1 MMTQPEK
8 GKKNLWATVK
18 KNIAEKRNLFLAS
31 LGVSGCV
38 LLLRFGGLLQSWEW
52 AALDQLFRLR
62 SLETTDNRI
71 LVVAIDE
78 EDVSNTGKWPISD
91 EVMADLLRKLDAKKP
106 RVIGLDLYRNLPI
119 EPGNAELMEL
129 FRTIPNLI
137 GIESLADQKSSAVP
151 PPPILDDK
159 EQVGFNNVIIDADG
173 KARRNLLYWRTSHD
187 RKLHKSFAL
196 KLALLYLKT
205 EGIKPKVLPENRK
218 YLRLGKS
225 VLQPFDSYD
234 GGYVRADSRAYQVLA
249 NFRQNRESFTK
260 VSMREVLNEGI
271 EEDLVR
277 DRIVLIGSTAR
288 SVKDFFET
296 PYSGEFFQP
305 PELIAGVELHA
316 NFVSQLLSAALEGR
330 SPLLRVWSE
339 PVEWLWIFLWSG
351 ISSYLSWRSHSP
363 SRSALGI
370 ILLEVSLIAIC
381 YIAFFIHF
389 WLPLVPSSL
398 ALIGS
403 AIAVFSYRAHRQEE
417 LRRSKDFLHG
427 IIDNIPDPIFVKDR
441 NHRWIV
447 LNDAYAQFIGYPV
460 EKLLNKSAADF
471 QPKYPAEIF
480 GCRED
485 DLVFETGLAREHE
498 EEFKDG
504 RGRIHYI
511 ATKRSLHKDAAG
523 NLFLVGAIR
532 DLTERKKM
540 EEQLRSTAAELARYN
555 QQLQDSEVRL
565 RYEAY
570 HDYLTGLPNRKL
582 FLERLAQAIE
592 WAAINNQSVALMFV
606 DLDGFK
612 QINDNQ
618 GHEMGDL
625 LLKAVAKRLLGCLRG
640 TDTVSRLGGDEF
652 TVILPGI
659 SEAKNVERVAQKI
672 VSTITQ
678 SFPISEKEIW
688 ITASIGVSLYPIDG
702 EDTDTLIKNAD
713 TAMYRAKEAGKNQ
726 YKFS

>member
-1 MMTQPEK
+1 MITQPEK

-18 KNIAEKRNLFLAS
+18 KNIAEKRNLFLSS

-52 AALDQLFRLR
+52 GALDQLFRLR
-62 SLETTDNRI
+62 SLETPDNRI

-78 EDVSNTGKWPISD
+78 EDVSNIGKWPIND
-91 EVMADLLRKLDAKKP
+91 KVMADLLRKLDAKKP
-106 RVIGLDLYRNLPI
+106 RVIGLDIYRNLAI

-137 GIESLADQKSSAVP
+137 GIETLADPNSSAVP
-151 PPPILDDK
+151 PPPILDEK
-159 EQVGFNNVIIDADG
+159 KRVGFNNVIIDADG
-173 KARRNLLYWRTSHD
+173 KARRNLLYWRTSYD

-196 KLALLYLKT
+196 KLALLYLKAEKIT
-205 EGIKPKVLPENRK
+205 PKVLPENRQ
-218 YLRLGKS
+218 YVRLGKS
-225 VLQPFDSYD
+225 ILRPFDSYD
-234 GGYVRADSRAYQVLA
+234 GGYIRADSRAYQVLA
-249 NFRQNRESFTK
+249 NFRQNQESFTK
-260 VSMREVLNEGI
+260 VSMRDVLEERI

-296 PYSGEFFQP
+296 PYSGKLFQS
-305 PELIAGVELHA
+305 PEMIAGVELHA
-316 NFVSQLLSAALEGR
+316 NFVSQLVSAAMEGR

-339 PVEWLWIFLWSG
+339 PVEWLWIFIWSG
-351 ISSYLSWRSHSP
+351 LGFYLSWRSHSP

-370 ILLEVSLIAIC
+370 LFLEISLIAIC
-381 YIAFFIHF
+381 YIAFFIDL

-398 ALIGS
+398 ALIGT
-403 AIAVFSYRAHRQEE
+403 AVTIFIYRAHRQEE
-417 LRRSKDFLHG
+417 LKRSKEFLHG

-441 NHRWIV
+441 NHCWIV
-447 LNDAYAQFIGYPV
+447 VNDAYAQFIGYPV
-460 EKLLNKSAADF
+460 ENLLNKSVADF
-471 QPKYPAEIF
+471 KPKYPAEIF

-498 EEFKDG
+498 EEFKDS

-555 QQLQDSEVRL
+555 QQLQNSEVRL

-592 WAAINNQSVALMFV
+592 WAGINNQSLALMFV

-659 SEAKNVERVAQKI
+659 SEVKNVERVAQKI

-678 SFPISEKEIW
+678 SFPISGKDIW

-702 EDTDTLIKNAD
+702 KDTDTLIKNAD